1 MLMLHRS
8 LVLIAA
14 AAAFQPAEA
23 ANPAFAAASK
33 AHLES
38 MDAYFTCA
46 FAAIRASREK
56 GFDSSGYLTA
66 LNASCAA
73 EERLLRERSARFGE
87 ARGMTPDRARVM
99 ADEAVAAARRD
110 LVHTYSG
117 Q

>member
-56 GFDSSGYLTA
+56 GHDSGGYLAA
-66 LNASCAA
+66 LDRDCAA
-73 EERLLRERSARFGE
+73 EERLLRERIPSDNTFTESLILAQDERW
-87 ARGMTPDRARVM
+87 RRA
-99 ADEAVAAARRD
+99 
-110 LVHTYSG
+110 
-117 Q
+117 